1 MVTESSI
8 TRSTPLS
15 RNNLTGSYGTDVR
28 SVAVT
33 TNSSGIVY
41 VALWE
46 SHQQEQY
53 RTDLYVSRYSGGV
66 FTSLGSAVSDDY
78 DPNNLSKPSIAFI
91 GSDLY
96 IAYTRANET
105 DYTRHVYVRK
115 YDGITWATVGGG
127 PVSAYSA
134 SDHYDSGH
142 PDLIGVGDEL
152 YLAWDEADQYD
163 GPFIYIARLTTPG
176 ESWEIIGDKINVD
189 QGRQALDP
197 SLVYDSTE
205 PALYVAF
212 EENVAGWP
220 QIYVKK
226 MSVMP

>member
-1 MVTESSI
+1 M
-8 TRSTPLS
+8 
-15 RNNLTGSYGTDVR
+15 
-28 SVAVT
+28 
-33 TNSSGIVY
+33 
-41 VALWE
+41 
-46 SHQQEQY
+46 
-53 RTDLYVSRYSGGV
+53 
-66 FTSLGSAVSDDY
+66 
-78 DPNNLSKPSIAFI
+78 AFI

-115 YDGITWATVGGG
+115 YDGITWTTVGGG

-134 SDHYDSGH
+134 SEHYDSGH
-142 PDLIGVGDEL
+142 PDLIAVGDDL

-176 ESWEIIGDKINVD
+176 DSWEIIGDKINVD
-189 QGRQALDP
+189 QGREALDP
-197 SLVYDSTE
+197 SLEYDSTE

-226 MSVMP
+226 MSLMP